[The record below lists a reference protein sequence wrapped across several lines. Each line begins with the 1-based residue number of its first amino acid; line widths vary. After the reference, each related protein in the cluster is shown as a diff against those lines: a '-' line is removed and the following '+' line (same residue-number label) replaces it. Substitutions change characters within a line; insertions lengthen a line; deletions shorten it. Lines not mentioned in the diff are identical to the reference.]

1 MSAAD
6 DYRDLAPGTF
16 AGRSRQP
23 AVAARPALMK
33 TAVSLTVS
41 LALHGLAA
49 AILAGMVYSV
59 TAVTTRSTPTSDV
72 LLTLRPGPGESFHAA
87 QQPLGPTLEH
97 ILKTAPKSTTV
108 RGGSGESAQ
117 QPTVSLQDLLNQTS
131 SAGQSAAGSGSPGI
145 GQLASAITGST
156 GVGSALDNLPSGDGI
171 MFAGLTATGEL
182 ARSVVYVVDTSGP
195 MLSSLPEVFAE
206 LVRSVDRLL
215 PTQKFGV
222 VLFRDDG
229 GPTSL
234 MFDRQLREATG
245 RSKTELRAWLSKV
258 QAGGKSNPL
267 DGMRSGLAM
276 KPQVIFLL
284 SRSIPRT
291 GGGFWDVGAEA
302 TLKELDQLNPVLVPA
317 DPSTNQPAKRGTVIK
332 TIQFLEPDPTGTM
345 ETIAKLHGGSSLD
358 GPAHRVLTRQELRR

>member
-6 DYRDLAPGTF
+6 DYRQFAPGSF
-16 AGRSRQP
+16 ASRAKP
-23 AVAARPALMK
+23 LAVPERTRVTRAAISLS
-33 TAVSLTVS
+33 VSLV
-41 LALHGLAA
+41 LHGLAA

-59 TAVTTRSTPTSDV
+59 TAVVSRPVPTGDV

-97 ILKTAPKSTTV
+97 ILKTAPA
-108 RGGSGESAQ
+108 GSASRPGAQESQ
-117 QPTVSLQDLLNQTS
+117 QPTISLQDLLAKTS
-131 SAGQSAAGSGSPGI
+131 GSQGQGAGQAGLGS
-145 GQLASAITGST
+145 LASSITGST
-156 GVGSALDNLPSGDGI
+156 GVASALDNLPAGDGI
-171 MFAGLTATGEL
+171 MFAGLSATGEL

-229 GPTSL
+229 GAVALT
-234 MFDRQLREATG
+234 FDRQLREATG

-291 GGGFWDVGAEA
+291 GGGFWDVGSEA
-302 TLKELDQLNPVLVPA
+302 TLKELDTLNPILVPA
-317 DPSTNQPAKRGTVIK
+317 DPTTKQPAKRATVIK

-358 GPAHRVLTRQELRR
+358 GPAHRVLTRQELKR